1 MKFTPSIVP
10 KNLLL
15 ADVTKKVHMTFDLDE
30 DTPIKEKKSKNSKSE
45 KRPAV
50 EEKQSSEDGQIKK
63 KKKTRHHA
71 AHDPPVVNQSGSV
84 ESPKTAEAMES
95 VDIVEPTKITKPLDE
110 KKKKE
115 KKEKEKGKELAS
127 KSLSENKKEPAQP
140 RIHAIK
146 KPAAKLFIAK
156 NNVKASTDPED
167 VKERIKKNRE
177 KKRLAKLARK
187 TVDGVVVK
195 VPSLSL
201 RPQEVKVKMPLKSI
215 RQFILYCLT
224 EASTPSWA
232 PIVNKGLVKNLVVV
246 FAQGLDITYFGAE
259 KNRQNVPNAI
269 SLTDLKEDSIG
280 KSSMPFFAS
289 KFSHMIVSK
298 LSGEKG
304 KIESPISELLKC
316 DVSLTEKNKMLQEKW
331 DRSIEHKDNMKEY
344 YVMTLDQLKAA
355 DYPIPPSMDPT
366 VTLGE
371 GWKETRAVKVPSK
384 EKKLIAVDCEMVLT
398 ASGSAL
404 ARVTLINEDGNVVLD
419 EIVKPDEP
427 VVDYLTQY
435 SGITPEIMNSTNC
448 SFTRAQKHIRK
459 IVDHDVLLIGHSLD
473 NDLKAMKLV
482 HPYCADTSLLFDHYK
497 GPPYRP
503 GLKMLART
511 FLKRGIQEQN
521 ENTIGHDS
529 AEDARA
535 TLDLFKLKLER
546 GPGFGV
552 YGKKTELIFDR
563 LRKFDPPK
571 SGAILESADATNRLL
586 GSTVGS
592 EYVRCDTDK
601 ELVEKITEKI
611 KTRDFVLS
619 KFRSLQ
625 SIDDTQEEEEV
636 PNVIPQAFSDEHE
649 TASKLARFD
658 LLFKELYENLPPSTV
673 VVVMGGSGEVP
684 RYRQLLAKSRR
695 YHEVYLVK
703 GMKRENIPEQYV
715 WTPTDQKIMLGE
727 CAKAKLCS
735 TFFTIKQ

>member
-10 KNLLL
+10 KNLAL

-30 DTPIKEKKSKNSKSE
+30 ETPITQKKNKKSKSE
-45 KRPAV
+45 KRPAT
-50 EEKQSSEDGQIKK
+50 EDRSLTNEDGQIK

-71 AHDPPVVNQSGSV
+71 AHDPPVTKQSGSL
-84 ESPKTAEAMES
+84 ESPKTIKPVES
-95 VDIVEPTKITKPLDE
+95 MDIVETTKESEPSAENKDSKKD
-110 KKKKE
+110 KKKKNV
-115 KKEKEKGKELAS
+115 KESSPTTTPVKKGKALDTMV
-127 KSLSENKKEPAQP
+127 
-140 RIHAIK
+140 HVIK
-146 KPAAKLFIAK
+146 KPAHKLFIAK

-167 VKERIKKNRE
+167 VKERVRKNRE

-187 TVDGVVVK
+187 TVDGVVTK
-195 VPSLSL
+195 VPSLII

-232 PIVNKGLVKNLVVV
+232 PIVNKGLVKNLVLV

-259 KNRQNVPNAI
+259 KNRQNVPNTI
-269 SLTDLKEDSIG
+269 SFTDIKDDSIG
-280 KSSMPFFAS
+280 KSSMPFFS
-289 KFSHMIVSK
+289 STFSHMIVSK

-344 YVMTLDQLKAA
+344 YVMTLNQLKAA
-355 DYPIPPSMDPT
+355 DYPIPPSLDPT
-366 VTLGE
+366 VKLAE

-398 ASGSAL
+398 TSGSAL
-404 ARVTLINEDGNVVLD
+404 ARVTLIDEGGIVLLD

-435 SGITPEIMNSTNC
+435 SGITPDIMESTTC

-482 HPYCADTSLLFDHYK
+482 HPYCADTSLLFDHYR

-571 SGAILESADATNRLL
+571 TGAILESADAANRLL

-592 EYVRCDTDK
+592 EYVRCDTDQ
-601 ELVEKITEKI
+601 ELVEKITEKVQTQNFILSMFRCMKTGDDI
-611 KTRDFVLS
+611 K
-619 KFRSLQ
+619 
-625 SIDDTQEEEEV
+625 DDEEI
-636 PNVIPQAFSDEHE
+636 PSVIPQTFSDSHDV
-649 TASKLARFD
+649 ASRLTRFD
-658 LLFKELYENLPPSTV
+658 ALFKELYESLPPSTV
-673 VVVMGGSGEVP
+673 VVVMGGPGDI
-684 RYRQLLAKSRR
+684 AC
-695 YHEVYLVK
+695 
-703 GMKRENIPEQYV
+703 
-715 WTPTDQKIMLGE
+715 KIKTL
-727 CAKAKLCS
+727 S
-735 TFFTIKQ
+735 